1 MNKEITI
8 EMLREAKQKLE
19 ELEEKR
25 IIPICMGRYRFEVSQ
40 ENLDDFLELF
50 KKDKNLIKK
59 LDKYFAQQE
68 NKKLTEDFFEFERL
82 EYLNNLNIN
91 SLLNNDEK
99 WVWIIANL

>member
-1 MNKEITI
+1 MEKNRIITI
-8 EMLREAKQKLE
+8 CIGKF
-19 ELEEKR
+19 
-25 IIPICMGRYRFEVSQ
+25 RFEVCK

-50 KKDKNLIKK
+50 KKDKNLLKK

-68 NKKLTEDFFEFERL
+68 NKKLTEDFYEFERL

-91 SLLNNDEK
+91 SLSNNDEK